1 MNIIARLSFWIMKP
15 KKQQKKSIPGTTRLL
30 FRDLILDALAQ
41 FRTEGYVEKL
51 QTSITP
57 ESLPSNEDDLLEFL
71 YHQIAHT

>member
-1 MNIIARLSFWIMKP
+1 MKP
-15 KKQQKKSIPGTTRLL
+15 KKQQKKSIPGTTSRLL
-30 FRDLILDALAQ
+30 FKDLILDALAQ
-41 FRTEGYVEKL
+41 FRTSEGYVEKL